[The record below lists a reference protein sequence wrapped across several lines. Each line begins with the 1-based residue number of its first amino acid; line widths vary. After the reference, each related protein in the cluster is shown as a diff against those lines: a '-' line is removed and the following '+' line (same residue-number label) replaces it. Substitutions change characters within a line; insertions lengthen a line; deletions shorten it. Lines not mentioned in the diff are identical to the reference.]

1 MPTKRRLCCNSKM
14 NIAIVSAAWIA
25 PSGEEFFSKPYLSNK
40 DEIMST
46 IDSYKFLIESTLFGV
61 CERIG
66 DRLKMPAK
74 DIRLFFIYASCLTIG
89 SPIILYMILAFW
101 IGMK

>member
-1 MPTKRRLCCNSKM
+1 MP
-14 NIAIVSAAWIA
+14 A
-25 PSGEEFFSKPYLSNK
+25 
-40 DEIMST
+40 

-74 DIRLFFIYASCLTIG
+74 DIRLFFIYTSCLTIG
-89 SPIILYMILAFW
+89 SPLIMYMILAFW
-101 IGMK
+101 IKMKDYVKAKRNPVWDF